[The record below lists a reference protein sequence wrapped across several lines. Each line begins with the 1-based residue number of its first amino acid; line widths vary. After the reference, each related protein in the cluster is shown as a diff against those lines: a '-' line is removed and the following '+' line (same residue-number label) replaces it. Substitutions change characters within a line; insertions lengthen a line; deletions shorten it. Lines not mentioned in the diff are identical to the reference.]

1 MMASLPKL
9 SIVLV
14 TYQRTK
20 EALITLRST
29 CKNLTYP
36 KELRSFYI
44 ADDGSDPKHVN
55 KILQVLREECEE
67 TVLGFHNE
75 RFRPEGAEE
84 SFSCGLGWN
93 RGLGIAHQNSDYV
106 LWLEDDW
113 ELEEQ
118 VDLVP
123 YIRLLQQREDVG
135 VVSFRVL
142 SVGNEVL
149 TVGHNGL
156 HYLQYLKTTQYGYSG
171 NPYLRHA
178 RFTKHYGWFREDC
191 NPGEIELKMDDRYR
205 LDEQNGPLIWRP
217 VTISPWGA
225 WSHVGTDKSY
235 Q

>member
-1 MMASLPKL
+1 MMAALPKI

-14 TYQRTK
+14 TYQRTR
-20 EALITLRST
+20 EALITVRST
-29 CKNLTYP
+29 CKNLIYP
-36 KELRSFYI
+36 KELRSFYV
-44 ADDGSDPKHVN
+44 ADDGSDPKHVQ
-55 KILQVLREECEE
+55 KILQVLGEECEE
-67 TVLGFHNE
+67 KILGHHNE
-75 RFRPEGAEE
+75 RIRAEGYEE
-84 SFSCGLGWN
+84 SYSCGRGWN

-123 YIRLLQQREDVG
+123 YIRLLQERQDVG
-135 VVSFRVL
+135 IVSFRVL

-178 RFTKHYGWFREDC
+178 RYTNHYGWFPEDH
-191 NPGEIELKMDDRYR
+191 NPGEIELKTDDRYR
-205 LDEQNGPLIWRP
+205 LDDHGGPWIWRP